1 MRSVLRTCTLSIS
14 QFYCSA
20 LQEWHSLTMRLQQAS
35 LPRAALVNQQLR
47 WNFAGAL
54 GAVWPVGWSSVQEH
68 VGELISLSE
77 GGWSEGRG
85 SGEGLEWWNADVSS
99 CVASKCGEEVCKGE
113 GSDGCCWWCG
123 GVGYVGGVAR
133 CQKWFSVAVRVM
145 RKLKVIPV
153 PTRMR
158 NREEADRWC
167 AFDIASIENGSCWA
181 VKGRVPTGLF
191 FGDSIEVDLKFVLGE
206 GKTLE
211 STNTDIHDSVGVPL
225 ILDGA
230 KPGNNGSPV
239 PVLDASSLRFMAED
253 SITSDRVE
261 VLHHGQSS
269 FRGSNDTSMRFFVGF
284 SHIVWRPIWTLWRFF
299 IPQLMKFVA
308 PLKIG

>member
-1 MRSVLRTCTLSIS
+1 
-14 QFYCSA
+14 
-20 LQEWHSLTMRLQQAS
+20 MRLQQAS

>member
-1 MRSVLRTCTLSIS
+1 
-14 QFYCSA
+14 
-20 LQEWHSLTMRLQQAS
+20 MRLQQAS

-211 STNTDIHDSVGVPL
+211 STNTDIHDSGNNMTDNYSLSCQSTDLEVLSCSYTVHVVSTSIGVPL

-239 PVLDASSLRFMAED
+239 PSEDRKLRDLLDRFYIHFRSISQYPELQPFSLYGIYD
-253 SITSDRVE
+253 
-261 VLHHGQSS
+261 
-269 FRGSNDTSMRFFVGF
+269 
-284 SHIVWRPIWTLWRFF
+284 
-299 IPQLMKFVA
+299 KVA
-308 PLKIG
+308 RELYHYSRLLTFLGG

>member
-191 FGDSIEVDLKFVLGE
+191 FGDSIEV
-206 GKTLE
+206 
-211 STNTDIHDSVGVPL
+211 
-225 ILDGA
+225 
-230 KPGNNGSPV
+230 
-239 PVLDASSLRFMAED
+239 LRLAFYCCY
-253 SITSDRVE
+253 
-261 VLHHGQSS
+261 
-269 FRGSNDTSMRFFVGF
+269 
-284 SHIVWRPIWTLWRFF
+284 
-299 IPQLMKFVA
+299 
-308 PLKIG
+308 